1 MNEPQGKADVGKRIG
16 AVLID
21 GLVIAIPQFI
31 LSSVLGWVVAFVVAS
46 AAALYLYGW
55 RMGETGTTPGKQAM
69 GLKIVDASTGEL
81 LGNQRGLQRTGLIWI
96 LGIWILGLA
105 AIIPTIGLLFSLLA
119 VGDVI
124 VALMDDRGQ
133 RFTDRIVGSVVTH
146 A

>member
-1 MNEPQGKADVGKRIG
+1 VNEPQGKADVGKRIG

-31 LSSVLGWVVAFVVAS
+31 LLSVLGWVVAFVVAS

-96 LGIWILGLA
+96 LGLA